1 MEKNLLDYG
10 LSNDH
15 AYLFVKFSKKKY
27 LEMLQSGTLHMKNF
41 KAYIDWEKKHGKKG
55 IGDVLEAT
63 HVMSNTNIQ
72 ILHPETEEVLIEGIA
87 ARLTLTFDDLVY
99 KPVFCLTG
107 INASALK
114 LVDESE
120 DYIEV
125 SLNYSEE
132 EKKTIIEEFGDYA
145 LVISPKQF
153 MDTVTKKLDELGYSY
168 KAKFVKYDDYT
179 VNNKERFEDF
189 LQFKSDLYFW
199 KDEKFKYQREYR
211 LVILNKDIE
220 EPLNIDIGD
229 ISSFTVLIPTEKLF
243 SDYTMRFPKVAVTN
257 T

>member
-1 MEKNLLDYG
+1 MEVNLLDYG

-27 LEMLQSGTLHMKNF
+27 LEMLQSGILHMKNF
-41 KAYIDWEKKHGKKG
+41 KAYIDWEKQNKKKG

-63 HVMSNTNIQ
+63 NVMNNMNFKMLQ
-72 ILHPETEEVLIEGIA
+72 PETDEVLIEGIA
-87 ARLTLTFDDLVY
+87 ARFTLTFDDLIY

-107 INASALK
+107 INASSLK

-145 LVISPKQF
+145 LVISPNQF
-153 MDTVTKKLDELGYSY
+153 MDTVTKKLDELGYLY
-168 KAKFVKYDDYT
+168 KAKFVKYDDYR
-179 VNNKERFEDF
+179 VNNKERLEDF
-189 LQFKSDLYFW
+189 LQFMSDLYFW

-211 LVILNKDIE
+211 LVILNKEIE

-229 ISSFTVLIPTEKLF
+229 ISSFTVLVPTEKLF
-243 SDYTMRFPKVAVTN
+243 SGYTIRFPIVSA
-257 T
+257 